1 MKITL
6 VRHGMTESNFL
17 EICQGRVNSELN
29 ESGRRQCQKLKEKL
43 KDQHFDFCYMS
54 PLLRAV
60 ETAIIL
66 IGDRVEIFPD
76 ERITERALGEFE
88 NMPRKFYDA
97 DKYWDYELNC
107 SDRGVEPV
115 QDVFKRCKDFLDYV
129 MEKNKG
135 QDILIVSHGSPI
147 RALRHLI
154 LNHELTGNLMDDYI
168 DNLYCET
175 FEIKDK

>member
-6 VRHGMTESNFL
+6 VRHGMTESNYL

-29 ESGRRQCQKLKEKL
+29 ESGRRQCKKLKEKL

-66 IGDRVEIFPD
+66 VGDRVETFPD
-76 ERITERALGEFE
+76 PRITERNLGEFE

-97 DKYWDYELNC
+97 DKYWDYDTNL

-115 QDVFKRCKDFLDYV
+115 QDVFKRCREFLDYV

-135 QDILIVSHGSPI
+135 QDILVVSHGSPI

-154 LNHELTGNLMDDYI
+154 LNHELKGNLMDDYI

-175 FEIKDK
+175 FELEDK

>member
-29 ESGRRQCQKLKEKL
+29 ESGIRQCQKLKKKL
-43 KDQHFDFCYMS
+43 KDEHFDFCYMS

-60 ETAIIL
+60 QTAMIL
-66 IGDRVEIFPD
+66 VGDRVETFPD
-76 ERITERALGEFE
+76 SRITERNLGEFE

-107 SDRGVEPV
+107 SDRGVEPI
-115 QDVFKRCKDFLDYV
+115 QDVFKRCSDFLEYV
-129 MEKNKG
+129 KEKNKD
-135 QDILIVSHGSPI
+135 QHILVVSHGSPI

-154 LNHELTGNLMDDYI
+154 LNHKIEGNLMDDYI

-175 FEIKDK
+175 FDL

>member
-66 IGDRVEIFPD
+66 IGDRVETFPD

-97 DKYWDYELNC
+97 DKN
-107 SDRGVEPV
+107 
-115 QDVFKRCKDFLDYV
+115 
-129 MEKNKG
+129 
-135 QDILIVSHGSPI
+135 
-147 RALRHLI
+147 
-154 LNHELTGNLMDDYI
+154 
-168 DNLYCET
+168 
-175 FEIKDK
+175 